1 MELSLGEQLL
11 LLSYDDASGKPLIPA
26 SHLDYGQAGA
36 YLLELFYAGRIGI
49 EHGKLVALDRQSPDP
64 VLVKMRAERPRS
76 AVWWV
81 LHLASPQRRQE
92 LLERLVD
99 KGLLR
104 RAEHKVLG
112 IFPVRAYPEVDTTL
126 ERQIIDHLREVLIGA
141 TEPDRESVG
150 LLGLIHVCGLDQK
163 LFPDLDVKLIRR
175 RIHELT
181 EGDWSAPAV
190 RRAITIMNAAVLAA
204 VSGGIVSSN
213 AGAVTTP

>member
-11 LLSYDDASGKPLIPA
+11 LLSYDDASGKPMIAA
-26 SHLDYGQAGA
+26 SHLNYGLAGA

-49 EHGKLVALDRQSPDP
+49 DHGKLVALDRESPDP
-64 VLVKMRAERPRS
+64 VLVKVRAERPRT

-92 LLERLVD
+92 VLDRLVE

-104 RAEHKVLG
+104 RTEHRVLG
-112 IFPVRAYPEVDTTL
+112 IFPVRAYPEIDTTL
-126 ERQIIDHLREVLIGA
+126 ERQIIDHLRGVLTGS
-141 TEPDRESVG
+141 TQPDREAVG

-163 LFPDLDVKLIRR
+163 LFPGLDPKFIRG